1 MDILVLGVGE
11 AADPDFPNASVVA
24 CHDGFRLLID
34 CGHSVPAP
42 LWGALPGP
50 DAIDAVY
57 LTHPHPDH
65 MFGLVPVLIEWTDRG
80 RRAPL
85 TVVAGPDVRAQLG
98 LLFAAA
104 GLDPYRALSFP
115 LRWLGLE
122 EAGRIGPFEAA
133 FAPTL
138 HAAPNHAIRLQAGGR
153 RFAYSGDGRPTPE
166 SAALFRGA
174 DLLFHECYTLRP
186 EPGRFHHAD
195 LATVERVAAEAG
207 AAAVRLHHLRKDQ
220 RGAVADALAGHPRI
234 ALAEPGARLTV

>member
-11 AADPDFPNASVVA
+11 AADPDFCNASVVVGA
-24 CHDGFRLLID
+24 GGFRLLID
-34 CGHSVPAP
+34 CGHSVPTA
-42 LWGALPGP
+42 LWRALPEP

-85 TVVAGPDVRAQLG
+85 TIVVGPDVRAQLG

-104 GLDPYRALSFP
+104 GLDPYRSLSYP

-138 HAAPNHAIRLQAGGR
+138 HAAPNHAIRLDAGGR

-166 SAALFRGA
+166 SVALFRGA
-174 DLLFHECYTLRP
+174 DLLFHECYTLHP
-186 EPGRFHHAD
+186 EPGQFHHAD
-195 LATVERVAAEAG
+195 LATVERVARESEAET
-207 AAAVRLHHLRKDQ
+207 VRLHHLRKDQ
-220 RGAVADALAGHPRI
+220 RAAVAAAVAGHPRI
-234 ALAEPGARLTV
+234 ALAEPGERITL